1 MTHRILIL
9 GGTGEAR
16 QLAARL
22 AGRAD
27 LAVVLSLA
35 GRTAAP
41 LAQPVPTRIG
51 GFGGAQGLAEHLRR
65 EAVDLL
71 VDATHP
77 HAVRISANAVAGA
90 RSAAVPLVRLRRAS
104 WQPRDGD
111 RWTVVETVGQALAAL
126 GTAPRRAF
134 LTLGR
139 NEVVAFAQAPQH
151 SYLVRSVDPIEPP
164 LAVPDASYLLAR
176 GPFAEEAERQL
187 LRAHRIEVIVAKNSG
202 GDATYAKIAA
212 ARALGIEVVLV
223 KAPPE
228 PTQAVETVEA
238 AVEAID
244 HRLASLAERGA

>member
-1 MTHRILIL
+1 M
-9 GGTGEAR
+9 
-16 QLAARL
+16 
-22 AGRAD
+22 
-27 LAVVLSLA
+27 LSLA

-51 GFGGAQGLAEHLRR
+51 GFGGVAGLAEHLRR

-77 HAVRISANAVAGA
+77 HAARISVNAIAAAELAG
-90 RSAAVPLVRLRRAS
+90 VPLIRLRRTP
-104 WQPRDGD
+104 WKPRAGD
-111 RWTVVETVGQALAAL
+111 RWTVVETIEEARAAL
-126 GTAPRRAF
+126 GTVRRRVF

-139 NEVVAFAQAPQH
+139 NEVAAFASTPEH

-176 GPFAEEAERQL
+176 GPFEEEAERQL

-212 ARALGIEVVLV
+212 ARALGIEVVLIE
-223 KAPPE
+223 APPE
-228 PTQAVETVEA
+228 QIEAVATVEA
-238 AVEAID
+238 AVEAIH